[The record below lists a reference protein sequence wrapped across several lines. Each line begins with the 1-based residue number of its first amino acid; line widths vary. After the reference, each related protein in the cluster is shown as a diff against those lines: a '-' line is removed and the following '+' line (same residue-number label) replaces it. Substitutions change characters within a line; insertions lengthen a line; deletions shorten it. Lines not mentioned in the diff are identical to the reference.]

1 MPGVAVAPTRHSPT
15 DALPHHLLP
24 KTCRRGGGPLM
35 VRSHLLAARPLGGS
49 RSGLE
54 RFALGPSAPLGI
66 GGGGGTLAA
75 PRPPPSRSPGG
86 VLTGQTQKGRQ
97 HYNAPLAPLH
107 P

>member
-24 KTCRRGGGPLM
+24 KTCRRGDGPLM

-54 RFALGPSAPLGI
+54 RFALVLSASLGLGVGGASCATADPAASRLPRVPSTG
-66 GGGGGTLAA
+66 AA
-75 PRPPPSRSPGG
+75 TRGEHIC
-86 VLTGQTQKGRQ
+86 L
-97 HYNAPLAPLH
+97 
-107 P
+107 